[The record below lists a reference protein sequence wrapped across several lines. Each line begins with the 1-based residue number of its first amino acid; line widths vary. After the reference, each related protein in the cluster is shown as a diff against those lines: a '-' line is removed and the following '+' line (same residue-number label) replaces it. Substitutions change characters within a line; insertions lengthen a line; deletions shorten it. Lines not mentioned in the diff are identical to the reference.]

1 MLKPI
6 KKMSLTETI
15 IKQLLDFIQNDLS
28 AGDKLLSERELME
41 RLGVGRSSLRE
52 AIRAL
57 EVMGVLE
64 TRAGEGNFVAGD
76 LSLRF
81 QKPLEWGVFGEKKTV
96 KDVFEARRVIEIA
109 IMPLIAEKITDTEF
123 EELKMIF
130 FEMQEIQKKFD
141 LQRFLDLDY
150 LFHKKLAYFTKND
163 ILREV
168 IKLTYRIMEEERKS
182 SLETEEDYKE
192 ALALHKKIVDA
203 LSKRDGKKAGQ
214 AMMDHFAY
222 TKKLLK
228 LE

>member
-1 MLKPI
+1 MLEPI

-15 IKQLLDFIQNDLS
+15 IQQLLNYIQNDLS

-64 TRAGEGNFVAGD
+64 TRAGEGNFVAEDPG
-76 LSLRF
+76 LRF
-81 QKPLEWGVFGEKKTV
+81 QKPLEWGVFGAKKTV
-96 KDVFEARRVIEIA
+96 EDVFEARRVIEIA
-109 IMPLIAEKITDTEF
+109 IMPLIAEKITETQIK
-123 EELKMIF
+123 ELENIYL
-130 FEMQEIQKKFD
+130 EMKEIQKKFD

-150 LFHKKLAYFTKND
+150 LFHKKLAKFTKND
-163 ILREV
+163 ILQEV

-203 LSKRDGKKAGQ
+203 LSKKDGEKAGQ
-214 AMMDHFAY
+214 AMKNHFAY

-228 LE
+228 LK